1 MNIQPLRS
9 RATRL
14 RLDRVSPTT
23 ARLVETVRRLDGY
36 VHDYSPMSYSANS
49 PAELDKYIAE
59 NLVHYEV
66 APASTG
72 GLLSFSQVAYLYD
85 AMCELNDVD
94 VDAHYE
100 FRVLHADGSVIVVE
114 QGSEWDVL
122 VRIADGTIAQ
132 RFENQASFAQAYGV
146 QGV

>member
-1 MNIQPLRS
+1 MTLQPLRS

-14 RLDRVSPTT
+14 RLERVSPTQ

-36 VHDYSPMSYSANS
+36 VHDYSPMRYDADSAHD
-49 PAELDKYIAE
+49 LDKYIAE
-59 NLVHYEV
+59 NLAHFEV
-66 APASTG
+66 APAPTG
-72 GLLSFSQVAYLYD
+72 GLLSYSQVAYLYD
-85 AMCELNDVD
+85 AMCEMNDVD
-94 VDAHYE
+94 VDARYE

-132 RFENQASFAQAYGV
+132 QFENQAAFAQAYGV
-146 QGV
+146 AI